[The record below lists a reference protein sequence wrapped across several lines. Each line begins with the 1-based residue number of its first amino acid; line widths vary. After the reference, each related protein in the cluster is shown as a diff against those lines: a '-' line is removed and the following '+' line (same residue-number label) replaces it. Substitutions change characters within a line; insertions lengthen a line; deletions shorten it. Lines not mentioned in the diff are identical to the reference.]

1 MNENGIGTSGGLLS
15 KLLVAL
21 VLLAVSIVCS
31 LVLLKLEITPLVAY
45 VVPVACVFLIA
56 FIRYPKAYACIVFII
71 SFLIAGLGR
80 YVAGFKAGIF
90 VDICFLLLI
99 FSLTFNTLLSRVSWR
114 NTRNPAT
121 LLTFIWLLYCLFELL
136 NPRANSS
143 AAWFSAVR
151 WMAVYLFFTILI
163 IPVVVSKIKNLKV
176 FVNCFCVLAAAM
188 VLWILKQKYIGL
200 DSYEYTWLNSPL
212 ERPFHVLPW
221 GIRYWSFLTDAANAA
236 VCFALAGSFFG
247 TLIFFTDSKK
257 ERFWFIVISVACFIS
272 SLFTGTRSHMVI
284 PFISLIFLV
293 ICSKNGKLMSW
304 AAISLVLIFVFF
316 KYTTIGNSNK
326 YIWRV
331 RTTFSY
337 NQDASYLLRKSN
349 HEKIRAY
356 MADKPF
362 GIGIGLAEWK
372 GLRFDPNLEIGKIPT
387 DSWLYTVFEETGI
400 VGLTLYLLMFTAFIG
415 YGVYVSL
422 FKLKNRFIRG
432 VTIASTGCIAGIL
445 VASYGNEV
453 LAQFPNGTLT
463 FIMIGLIFSAPM
475 LDKEIEAQD
484 IVKS

>member
-80 YVAGFKAGIF
+80 YVAGFKVGIF

-176 FVNCFCVLAAAM
+176 FVNCFCVLAAA
-188 VLWILKQKYIGL
+188 
-200 DSYEYTWLNSPL
+200 
-212 ERPFHVLPW
+212 
-221 GIRYWSFLTDAANAA
+221 
-236 VCFALAGSFFG
+236 
-247 TLIFFTDSKK
+247 
-257 ERFWFIVISVACFIS
+257 
-272 SLFTGTRSHMVI
+272 
-284 PFISLIFLV
+284 
-293 ICSKNGKLMSW
+293 
-304 AAISLVLIFVFF
+304 
-316 KYTTIGNSNK
+316 
-326 YIWRV
+326 
-331 RTTFSY
+331 
-337 NQDASYLLRKSN
+337 
-349 HEKIRAY
+349 
-356 MADKPF
+356 
-362 GIGIGLAEWK
+362 
-372 GLRFDPNLEIGKIPT
+372 
-387 DSWLYTVFEETGI
+387 
-400 VGLTLYLLMFTAFIG
+400 
-415 YGVYVSL
+415 
-422 FKLKNRFIRG
+422 
-432 VTIASTGCIAGIL
+432 
-445 VASYGNEV
+445 
-453 LAQFPNGTLT
+453 
-463 FIMIGLIFSAPM
+463 
-475 LDKEIEAQD
+475 
-484 IVKS
+484 